1 MLPGFCSR
9 GHNVLK
15 KKLFEEFKDVCL
27 MHGHVWYLNGIIW
40 AIQGLRFAL
49 VSAQEDIWVERCCL
63 NKI

>member
-9 GHNVLK
+9 GHIVLK

-27 MHGHVWYLNGIIW
+27 MHRHVWYLNGIIW